1 MSGQQER
8 ERDGAKFSTG
18 DGAAAINSEVT
29 TDDEAIRRLRRSVD
43 ELTLLN
49 ELARDIGGTLDS
61 RIIIQKVVEKSLR
74 AVAAEQAVINLVHGR
89 SRDDPST
96 YVRAVASRA
105 GREQFHLDQSLLGCL
120 YLDGTALRTDD
131 PHHAERL
138 RGVKI
143 AESVHSL
150 LCVPLTI
157 KDRLIGIL
165 AAYNKTRGPQFTVA
179 DERLLEIIAGQSAQ
193 IIESARLYE
202 QEKELLEVQVQLR
215 MAKRIQENLLPM
227 KTPVVAGYD
236 LAGVSLPAQEV
247 GGDYFDFVRCGDNRW
262 AVCVADVAGKGLP
275 AALLMANL
283 HASLRGQLGPD
294 AGAAACVAGV
304 NRHLFRSTE
313 RSQFVSLFLGLLD
326 SGTHRLT
333 FCNAGHDRPALLPAR
348 GAGASEVNRLPSC
361 GPLLGLVEEHTYREE
376 TVDLE
381 PGDLL
386 IIFSDGITEAIN
398 RREEEFGVAQLLAEV
413 AGLRH
418 RSATEITAGIFA
430 AVDRHAGDQRRLD
443 DMTVTVM
450 RRHA

>member
-1 MSGQQER
+1 MSEQRERQR
-8 ERDGAKFSTG
+8 ERDDA
-18 DGAAAINSEVT
+18 EV
-29 TDDEAIRRLRRSVD
+29 IRRLHRSVD

-49 ELARDIGGTLDS
+49 ELARDIGGSLDS
-61 RIIIQKVVEKSLR
+61 RTIIQRVVAKSLR
-74 AVAAEQAVINLVHGR
+74 AVAAEQAVITLVHGR

-105 GREQFHLDQSLLGCL
+105 GRQEFHLDQSLLGCL
-120 YLDGTALRTDD
+120 YMDATVLRTDD
-131 PHHAERL
+131 LQHEERL

-150 LCVPLTI
+150 LCVPLTV
-157 KDRLIGIL
+157 KDRMIGIL
-165 AAYNKTRGPQFTVA
+165 VAYNKTRGPGFTVA

-215 MAKRIQENLLPM
+215 MAKQIQENLLP
-227 KTPVVAGYD
+227 KTTPLIAEYD
-236 LAGVSLPAQEV
+236 LAGVSLPAHEI
-247 GGDYFDFVRCGDNRW
+247 GGDYFDFVQCCDGRW

-294 AGAAACVAGV
+294 GGAAACVAGV

-326 SGTHRLT
+326 PGSHRLT
-333 FCNAGHDRPALLPAR
+333 FCNAGHDRPALLAAH
-348 GAGASEVNRLPSC
+348 GSGASEVNHLPSC
-361 GPLLGLVEEHTYREE
+361 GPLLGLVEEHTYCEE
-376 TVDLE
+376 TVDLA

-386 IIFSDGITEAIN
+386 VIFSDGITEAIN
-398 RREEEFGVAQLLAEV
+398 RREEEFGVARLLAEV
-413 AGLRH
+413 SGLRE
-418 RSATEITAGIFA
+418 RPAEEIVAGVMA
-430 AVDRHAGDQRRLD
+430 AVDRHADAEYRFD
-443 DMTVTVM
+443 DMTVVVI
-450 RRHA
+450 RRNA